1 MKSRKISTSKFKR
14 GSLIKY
20 PLENI
25 KRESFGIIKKELKET
40 LRKNPGV
47 YALYKRHRDKLVYVG
62 LATQLYGR
70 VHGWSK
76 HKKLKW
82 DKFSIFVIKNIKYLR
97 DLETAVVRIA
107 RPKGNEIKGRV
118 PYQKYLERI
127 LRDKVKEKRKKYWI
141 NLRTKDKEIK
151 SLKRDMA
158 LIEEA
163 IHR

>member
-47 YALYKRHRDKLVYVG
+47 YALYNRDKLVYVG

-127 LRDKVKEKRKKYWI
+127 LRDKVKEKRKKYRI

-163 IHR
+163 IHK